1 MTKHQCH
8 VNVNLKPQFWMV
20 SYGFHV
26 GFIWV
31 SYGFVICPFISRK
44 ERHLDANDPEVLARV
59 HSLAVSLENLG
70 EKTTAEEFYRRAY
83 LGRCKRLGSE
93 HRDVLDSGY
102 NLATCCKNL
111 GKSAEARDLFKTI
124 LEGCLGGFGQA
135 LHVFSYRF
143 CSFIVFYF
151 FHSLQMRFKNC
162 VHRVWLL

>member
-1 MTKHQCH
+1 M
-8 VNVNLKPQFWMV
+8 
-20 SYGFHV
+20 
-26 GFIWV
+26 GFILV
-31 SYGFVICPFISRK
+31 NHMGLGFILVNHMGFICFFSISFKSTYFHK

-83 LGRCKRLGSE
+83 LGRSKRLGSE

-124 LEGCLGGFGQA
+124 LEGCLGGVGQ
-135 LHVFSYRF
+135 L
-143 CSFIVFYF
+143 
-151 FHSLQMRFKNC
+151 
-162 VHRVWLL
+162 

>member
-1 MTKHQCH
+1 MVSYWFHLGF
-8 VNVNLKPQFWMV
+8 VWV
-20 SYGFHV
+20 SYGFHIV
-26 GFIWV
+26 L
-31 SYGFVICPFISRK
+31 SCFVICPFISRK

-135 LHVFSYRF
+135 LQVVFLL
-143 CSFIVFYF
+143 IVLQLLIL
-151 FHSLQMRFKNC
+151 HSLQMRFKN
-162 VHRVWLL
+162 